1 MTHREGA
8 QTPEEYMEAL
18 AAEDELLLRIK
29 ERIRDSGMPEV
40 SVAAGYGKL
49 LTLLVS
55 LSGARRIL
63 EIGALGGY
71 SGVCMAR
78 GMGAEGSL
86 TSLELQPEYA
96 ELAGRHLEEAGFGG
110 RTRYLVGPA
119 LEGLA
124 KLKEEGETFDF
135 FFIDAD
141 KGNYLNY
148 LDLSI
153 ELAEP
158 GAVIVAD
165 NLLLRGRTLNRDKN
179 GPSVLAVREFNR
191 RMAEDERLEGT
202 LLPAYD
208 GLAVAMVKKA

>member
-1 MTHREGA
+1 
-8 QTPEEYMEAL
+8 MESL
-18 AAEDELLLRIK
+18 AGEDELLLG
-29 ERIRDSGMPEV
+29 IRKAIREAGMPEV
-40 SVAAGYGKL
+40 SVAAGYGNL

-55 LSGARRIL
+55 LSKARKVL

-78 GMGAEGSL
+78 GLSADGKL

-96 ELAGRHLEEAGFGG
+96 ELAQSHLAQAGFGEQ
-110 RTRYLVGPA
+110 TRYLIGPA
-119 LEGLA
+119 LDSLI
-124 KLKEEGETFDF
+124 KLKADGETFDF

-141 KGNYLNY
+141 KGNYLHY
-148 LDLSI
+148 LELAL

-165 NLLLRGRTLNRDKN
+165 NLLLRGRTLNPDKN
-179 GPSVLAVREFNR
+179 GPAVLAVREFNR
-191 RMAEDERLEGT
+191 RLAEDPRLMSS
-202 LLPAYD
+202 LLPAHD